1 MEPLVNTLSNA
12 KRRLFVALTAAA
24 LATSAGAADFA
35 EVYKLAQESDPIL
48 KEAEANYLAAR
59 EAKPQAWA
67 AYLPQITGSYGD
79 STSDDAGTS
88 SRFSGGSFINTLD
101 DTSTDQKVTTLELR
115 QTIFNWSKFKDIRS
129 AGATAAQAESEF
141 RYAQQQFIVRVAER
155 YFGQLAAEDT
165 LEANRANREAIA
177 RQLEQ
182 AKKRFEVGLIAVTDV
197 QESQAAF
204 DQATADEIAAERAL
218 ASARE
223 VLRESTGVFIEQ
235 LIRPGDEMPLITPE
249 PASPDDWVKLANDQN
264 NALIASRFASESA
277 AHALGAAWG
286 SHFPTLDLVADR
298 TKFEQETT
306 GTFDAGGGPTPINS
320 LTDTEGDTVALRLS
334 VPIFAG
340 GGTHS
345 GVRQARYRSQA
356 ADQRLERITRETQ
369 RQARDALLGVTS
381 EIARVKA
388 LKQSVASS
396 TTALRATEAG
406 FDVGTRTTVDVL
418 NSRRTLLQAHVNY
431 RRSKY
436 DYLLNTLRLKQAAG
450 MLADPDV
457 TLVNGWM
464 ISSPSAPALPVQ
476 GEPKT
481 QR

>member
-1 MEPLVNTLSNA
+1 MEA
-12 KRRLFVALTAAA
+12 KRTLFALAAAMLTA
-24 LATSAGAADFA
+24 TAGAADLA
-35 EVYKLAQESDPIL
+35 EVYKLALERDPIL
-48 KEAEANYLAAR
+48 KEAEANYRAAR

-67 AYLPQITGSYGD
+67 AYLPQINGSYRD
-79 STSDDAGTS
+79 ASSDDAGTS
-88 SRFSGGSFINTLD
+88 SRFSGGSFISTID

-115 QTIFNWSKFKDIRS
+115 QTIFNWSKIKGIQS
-129 AGATAAQAESEF
+129 SGAAAAQAENEF

-155 YFGQLAAEDT
+155 YFAQLAASDQ
-165 LEANRANREAIA
+165 LEAAKANREAIA

-197 QESQAAF
+197 EESQAAY
-204 DQATADEIAAERAL
+204 DQATADEIAAQRAL

-223 VLRESTGVFIEQ
+223 VLRESTGVIMED
-235 LIRPGDEMPLITPE
+235 LVRPGDEMPLITPE
-249 PASPDDWVKLANDQN
+249 PASPEDWVKLAYDQN
-264 NALIASRFASESA
+264 NALIASRFAAESA
-277 AHALGAAWG
+277 AHSLGAAWG

-298 TKFEQETT
+298 TKFESETT
-306 GTFDAGGGPTPINS
+306 GTIDTGVVIPVNS
-320 LTDTEGDTVALRLS
+320 LTDTEGDTVALQLT

-340 GGTHS
+340 GGTQS
-345 GVRQARYRSQA
+345 AVRQARYRSQA
-356 ADQRLERITRETQ
+356 ADQRLERVTRETQ

-418 NSRRTLLQAHVNY
+418 NGRRTLLQAHVNY
-431 RRSKY
+431 RKSKY

-457 TLVNGWM
+457 AQVNGWM
-464 ISSPSAPALPVQ
+464 ISSPSAPVA
-476 GEPKT
+476 GSTDAK
-481 QR
+481 R

>member
-1 MEPLVNTLSNA
+1 MKSSHRTL
-12 KRRLFVALTAAA
+12 FALATAA
-24 LATSAGAADFA
+24 LAATAGAADLA
-35 EVYKLAQESDPIL
+35 EVYKLALERDPIL
-48 KEAEANYLAAR
+48 KEAEANYRAAR

-67 AYLPQITGSYGD
+67 AYLPQLNASYSD
-79 STSDDAGTS
+79 SSSDDAGTS
-88 SRFSGGSFINTLD
+88 SRFSGGTFVDTID
-101 DTSTDQKVTTLELR
+101 DTSTDQNVTTIELR
-115 QTIFNWSKFKDIRS
+115 QTIFNWSKIRNIQS
-129 AGATAAQAESEF
+129 AGATAAQAENEF

-155 YFGQLAAEDT
+155 YFGQLAAEDA
-165 LEANRANREAIA
+165 LEATRANREAIA

-197 QESQAAF
+197 EESQAAY
-204 DQATADEIAAERAL
+204 DQATADEIAAQRSL

-235 LIRPGDEMPLITPE
+235 LTRPGDELPLVTPE
-249 PASPDDWVKLANDQN
+249 PAQPDDWVKLANEQN
-264 NALIASRFASESA
+264 NALIASRFAAESA
-277 AHALGAAWG
+277 AHALGSAWG
-286 SHFPTLDLVADR
+286 SHFPTLDLIADR
-298 TKFEQETT
+298 TKFESETT
-306 GTFDAGGGPTPINS
+306 GTIDTGVIVPVNS
-320 LTDTEGDTVALRLS
+320 LTDTEGDTLRLQLS

-340 GGTHS
+340 GATQS

-356 ADQRLERITRETQ
+356 ADQRLERVTRETQ

-431 RRSKY
+431 RKSKY

-450 MLADPDV
+450 MLVDADV

-464 ISSPSAPALPVQ
+464 ISSPSAPALPVSS
-476 GEPKT
+476 EPKPKS
-481 QR
+481 